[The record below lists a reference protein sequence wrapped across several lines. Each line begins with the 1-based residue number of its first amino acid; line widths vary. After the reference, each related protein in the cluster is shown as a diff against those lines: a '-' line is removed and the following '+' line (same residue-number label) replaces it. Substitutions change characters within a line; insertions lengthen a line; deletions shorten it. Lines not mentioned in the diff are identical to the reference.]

1 MVKKS
6 ILLILAFILITGCGK
21 EIEMNITAN
30 KKLNLEQ
37 VLKED
42 NYIVIDVR
50 TKEEYENGH
59 VIQSINIPYDE
70 IDENVNL
77 DKNKTIL
84 VYCKSGGRSHI
95 AYEELVAQGFD
106 VVDLGA
112 YDSVKLEKTNDI
124 K

>member
-1 MVKKS
+1 MVKK
-6 ILLILAFILITGCGK
+6 IMLLVFGLILMIGCGK
-21 EIEMNITAN
+21 ENEMNITAN

-106 VVDLGA
+106 VIDLGA